1 MLITNME
8 AHVRAFETKLILW
21 EKQLRKGDYVHFPHL
36 VQCDTALVDSEECTS
51 VLSTLRDEFSS
62 RFTDVRSNL
71 QELTLVSTPFD
82 FPYNDAPTDVQMEL
96 VELQASDV
104 LSSKFSCTTL
114 IDSYRQLPRSQFP
127 LLLARAKRV
136 IAMFGSTYSCEQLFS
151 KMKFCKNKLRSQL
164 TDEHLNDILLLNA
177 SSVDPDVVSISK
189 KHVSN

>member
-1 MLITNME
+1 ME

-36 VQCDTALVDSEECTS
+36 AQCDTALVDSEECTS
-51 VLSTLRDEFSS
+51 VLSTLRNEFSS
-62 RFTDVRSNL
+62 RFTDVRLNL
-71 QELTLVSTPFD
+71 QELKLVSTPFD
-82 FPYNDAPTDVQMEL
+82 FLYDDAPTNVQMEL

-104 LSSKFSCTTL
+104 LSSKFSSCTTL
-114 IDSYRQLPRSQFP
+114 IDFYRQLPRSQFP
-127 LLLARAKRV
+127 LLLARAMRV
-136 IAMFGSTYSCEQLFS
+136 IAMFGSIYSCEQLFS

-164 TDEHLNDILLLNA
+164 TDEHLYDILLLKA